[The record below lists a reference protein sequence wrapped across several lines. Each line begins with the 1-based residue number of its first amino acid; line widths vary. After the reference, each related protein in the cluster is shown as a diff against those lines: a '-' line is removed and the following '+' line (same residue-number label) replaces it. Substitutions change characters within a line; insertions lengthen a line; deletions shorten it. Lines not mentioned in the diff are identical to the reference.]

1 MLVIVDVD
9 AICHVASPF
18 HFTPEDNVR
27 DLLLPPIRGTLGV
40 LKSALQAPTVKRIV
54 ITSTM
59 ATMSHIGKGVW
70 PGHVYNVS
78 SKYLLLE

>member
-1 MLVIVDVD
+1 MTVDVD

-18 HFTPEDNVR
+18 HFTPKDNVK

-40 LKSALQAPTVKRIV
+40 LESALKAPSVKRIV

-59 ATMSHIGKGVW
+59 ATISHIGKGVW

-78 SKYLLLE
+78 PYPSFQE